1 MMVAQR
7 ISVEIEGA
15 TLNAGLERLAAVL
28 ADSSAAMDQIGRYLV
43 ASTLR
48 RFERERA
55 PDGSPWLK
63 SARAL
68 AEGGQTLIDTGRLR
82 GSIAHTV
89 TDGGHAV
96 EVGSNVLYAAIHQFG
111 GRAGRGRRVTLPA
124 RAYLGIDEHDRTNI
138 LGIVARA
145 LEGAGT

>member
-1 MMVAQR
+1 MVAQP
-7 ISVEIEGA
+7 ISVEIEDA
-15 TLNAGLERLAAVL
+15 VLRAALMRIAAVL
-28 ADSSAAMDQIGRYLV
+28 ASPSAVMDQIGRYLV

-68 AEGGQTLIDTGRLR
+68 AEGGQTLTDTGRLR

-89 TDGGHAV
+89 TEGGRAV
-96 EVGSNVLYAAIHQFG
+96 EVGSDVLYAAIHQLG

-124 RAYLGIDEHDRTNI
+124 RPYLGIDEDDRAII
-138 LGIVARA
+138 LRIVTRA
-145 LEGAGT
+145 LERTGT

>member
-1 MMVAQR
+1 MVSQTV
-7 ISVEIEGA
+7 SVEIEGA
-15 TLNAGLERLAAVL
+15 ELDAALTRIVAVL
-28 ADSSAAMDQIGRYLV
+28 ADPSAAMDQIGRYLV

-68 AEGGQTLIDTGRLR
+68 AEGGQTLTDTGRLR

-89 TDGGHAV
+89 TDGGRAV
-96 EVGSNVLYAAIHQFG
+96 EVGSNVIYAAIHQFG
-111 GRAGRGRRVTLPA
+111 GRAGRGRKAKLPA
-124 RAYLGIDEHDRTNI
+124 RPYLGIDDRDRTNI
-138 LGIVARA
+138 MRIVSRA
-145 LEGAGT
+145 LERAGT

>member
-1 MMVAQR
+1 MVAQP
-7 ISVEIEGA
+7 ISVEIDGA
-15 TLNAGLERLAAVL
+15 TLNAALSRVAAVL
-28 ADSSAAMDQIGRYLV
+28 ADPSTAMDQIGRYLV

-68 AEGGQTLIDTGRLR
+68 AEGGQTLTDTGRLR

-89 TDGGHAV
+89 TDGGRAV
-96 EVGSNVLYAAIHQFG
+96 EVGSNVIYAAIHQFG
-111 GRAGRGRRVTLPA
+111 GRAGRGRKAKLPA
-124 RAYLGIDEHDRTNI
+124 RPYLGIDERDRTNI
-138 LGIVARA
+138 LLIVSRA
-145 LEGAGT
+145 LERAGT

>member
-1 MMVAQR
+1 MVAK
-7 ISVEIEGA
+7 SVGVEIESSA
-15 TLNAGLERLAAVL
+15 LNAAFARLAPVL
-28 ADSSAAMDQIGRYLV
+28 ANPAAAMDQIGRYLV
-43 ASTLR
+43 DSTLR

-68 AEGGQTLIDTGRLR
+68 AEGGRTLTDTGRLR

-89 TDGGHAV
+89 TDGGRAV

-111 GRAGRGRRVTLPA
+111 GRAGKGLRATIPA
-124 RAYLGIDEHDRTNI
+124 RPYLGIDDRDRDEITR
-138 LGIVARA
+138 IVSRA

>member
-1 MMVAQR
+1 MVAR
-7 ISVEIEGA
+7 SPGVEIESSA
-15 TLNAGLERLAAVL
+15 FHAALERLALVL
-28 ADSSAAMDQIGRYLV
+28 ANPSAAMDQIGRYLV

-68 AEGGQTLIDTGRLR
+68 AEGGQTLTDTGRLR

-89 TDGGHAV
+89 TDGGRAV
-96 EVGSNVLYAAIHQFG
+96 EVGSKVLYAAIHQFG
-111 GRAGRGRRVTLPA
+111 GRAGKGLRATIPA
-124 RAYLGIDEHDRTNI
+124 RPYLGIDVHDRDAI
-138 LGIVARA
+138 ARIVSRA

>member
-1 MMVAQR
+1 MPAQPTG
-7 ISVEIEGA
+7 IEI
-15 TLNAGLERLAAVL
+15 N
-28 ADSSAAMDQIGRYLV
+28 SSALEARLSRMAAALSRPDVTMDRMGRYLV

-68 AEGGQTLIDTGRLR
+68 AEGGKTLTDTGRLR

-89 TDGGHAV
+89 TEGGRAV
-96 EVGSNVLYAAIHQFG
+96 EVGSHALYAAIHQFG
-111 GRAGRGRRVTLPA
+111 GRAGRGRKVRLPA
-124 RAYLGIDEHDRTNI
+124 RPYLGIDERDRANI
-138 LGIVARA
+138 LRIVVRAIERAR
-145 LEGAGT
+145 T

>member
-1 MMVAQR
+1 MVAQTV
-7 ISVEIEGA
+7 SVEIDGA
-15 TLNAGLERLAAVL
+15 TLNAGLARMAAVL
-28 ADSSAAMDQIGRYLV
+28 ANPSATMDQIGRYLI

-68 AEGGQTLIDTGRLR
+68 AEGGQTLTDTGQLR

-89 TDGGHAV
+89 TDGGRAV
-96 EVGSNVLYAAIHQFG
+96 EVGSNVIYAAIHQFG
-111 GRAGRGRRVTLPA
+111 GRAGRGRKAKLPP
-124 RAYLGIDEHDRTNI
+124 RPYLGIDERDRTNI
-138 LGIVARA
+138 LRIVSRA
-145 LEGAGT
+145 LERAGT

>member
-1 MMVAQR
+1 MVSQP
-7 ISVEIEGA
+7 ISVEIEDA
-15 TLNAGLERLAAVL
+15 ALRAALMRIAAVL
-28 ADSSAAMDQIGRYLV
+28 ASPSAVMDQIGRYLV

-68 AEGGQTLIDTGRLR
+68 AEGGRTLTDTGRLR

-89 TDGGHAV
+89 TEGGRAV
-96 EVGSNVLYAAIHQFG
+96 EVGSDVLYAAIHQLG

-124 RAYLGIDEHDRTNI
+124 RPYLGIDEDDRANI
-138 LGIVARA
+138 LRIVARA
-145 LEGAGT
+145 LERTGT

>member
-1 MMVAQR
+1 MVAQTV
-7 ISVEIEGA
+7 SVGIEGSA
-15 TLNAGLERLAAVL
+15 LDAALERLAAVL
-28 ADSSAAMDQIGRYLV
+28 TNPSAVMDQVGRYLV

-55 PDGSPWLK
+55 PDGKPWLK

-68 AEGGQTLIDTGRLR
+68 AEGGKTLTDTGRLR
-82 GSIAHTV
+82 GSIAHAV
-89 TDGGHAV
+89 IDGGRAV

-124 RAYLGIDEHDRTNI
+124 RPYLGIDERDQANI
-138 LGIVARA
+138 LRIVSRA
-145 LEGAGT
+145 LEGVGT

>member
-1 MMVAQR
+1 MVAR
-7 ISVEIEGA
+7 TASVEIESSA
-15 TLNAGLERLAAVL
+15 LNAALSRLAAAL
-28 ADSSAAMDQIGRYLV
+28 ANPAAAMDQIGRYLV

-48 RFERERA
+48 RFEHERA

-68 AEGGQTLIDTGRLR
+68 AEGGQTLTDTGRLR

-89 TDGGHAV
+89 ADGGRAV
-96 EVGSNVLYAAIHQFG
+96 EVGSSVLYAAIHQFG

-124 RAYLGIDEHDRTNI
+124 RPYLGIDERDRDAI
-138 LGIVARA
+138 ARIVSRA

>member
-1 MMVAQR
+1 MVSQTV
-7 ISVEIEGA
+7 SVEIDGA
-15 TLNAGLERLAAVL
+15 TLNAALARLAAVL
-28 ADSSAAMDQIGRYLV
+28 ADPSTAMDQIGRYLV

-68 AEGGQTLIDTGRLR
+68 AEGGRTLTDTGRLR

-89 TDGGHAV
+89 TDGGRAV
-96 EVGSNVLYAAIHQFG
+96 EVGSNVIYAAIHQFG
-111 GRAGRGRRVTLPA
+111 GRAGRGRKAKLPA
-124 RAYLGIDEHDRTNI
+124 RPYLGIDERDRTNI
-138 LGIVARA
+138 LLIVSRA
-145 LEGAGT
+145 LERAGT

>member
-1 MMVAQR
+1 MVAQP
-7 ISVEIEGA
+7 ISVEIEDA
-15 TLNAGLERLAAVL
+15 ALRAALMRIAAVL
-28 ADSSAAMDQIGRYLV
+28 ASPSAVMDQIGRHLV

-68 AEGGQTLIDTGRLR
+68 AEGGRTLTDTGRLR

-89 TDGGHAV
+89 TDGGRAV
-96 EVGSNVLYAAIHQFG
+96 EVGSDVLYAAIHQLG

-124 RAYLGIDEHDRTNI
+124 RPYLGIDEDDRANI
-138 LGIVARA
+138 LRIVARA
-145 LEGAGT
+145 IEGMGT

>member
-1 MMVAQR
+1 MVAR
-7 ISVEIEGA
+7 TAGVEIENSA
-15 TLNAGLERLAAVL
+15 LNAALARLAAVL
-28 ADSSAAMDQIGRYLV
+28 ANPSAAMDQIGRYLV

-68 AEGGQTLIDTGRLR
+68 AEGGQTLTDTGRLR

-89 TDGGHAV
+89 TDGGRAV
-96 EVGSNVLYAAIHQFG
+96 EVGSKVLYAAIHQFG

-124 RAYLGIDEHDRTNI
+124 RPYLGIDDRDRDAI
-138 LGIVARA
+138 ARIVSRA

>member
-1 MMVAQR
+1 MVSQTVG
-7 ISVEIEGA
+7 VEIDGA
-15 TLNAGLERLAAVL
+15 TLNAGLARMAAVL
-28 ADSSAAMDQIGRYLV
+28 ADPSTAMDQVGRYLV

-68 AEGGQTLIDTGRLR
+68 AEGGRTLTDTGRLR

-89 TDGGHAV
+89 TDGGRAV
-96 EVGSNVLYAAIHQFG
+96 EVGSNVIYAAIHQFG
-111 GRAGRGRRVTLPA
+111 GRAGRGRKAKLPA
-124 RAYLGIDEHDRTNI
+124 RPYLGIDERDRTNI
-138 LGIVARA
+138 LLIVSRA
-145 LEGAGT
+145 LERAGT

>member
-1 MMVAQR
+1 MVAR
-7 ISVEIEGA
+7 TAGVDIESSA
-15 TLNAGLERLAAVL
+15 LNAALARLAAVL
-28 ADSSAAMDQIGRYLV
+28 ANPSAAMDQIGRYLV

-68 AEGGQTLIDTGRLR
+68 AEGGQTLTDTGRLR

-89 TDGGHAV
+89 TDGGRAV
-96 EVGSNVLYAAIHQFG
+96 EVGSKVLYAAIHQFG

-124 RAYLGIDEHDRTNI
+124 RPYLGIDDRDRDAI
-138 LGIVARA
+138 ARIVSRA

>member
-1 MMVAQR
+1 
-7 ISVEIEGA
+7 
-15 TLNAGLERLAAVL
+15 
-28 ADSSAAMDQIGRYLV
+28 MDQIGRYLV
-43 ASTLR
+43 DSTLR

-68 AEGGQTLIDTGRLR
+68 AEGGRTLTDTGRLR

-89 TDGGHAV
+89 TDGGRAV

-111 GRAGRGRRVTLPA
+111 GRAGKGLRATIPA
-124 RAYLGIDEHDRTNI
+124 RPYLGIDDRDRDAITR
-138 LGIVARA
+138 IVSRA

>member
-1 MMVAQR
+1 MVAR
-7 ISVEIEGA
+7 TAGVEIESA
-15 TLNAGLERLAAVL
+15 ALNAALSRLAAAL
-28 ADSSAAMDQIGRYLV
+28 ANPAAAMDQVGRYLV

-68 AEGGQTLIDTGRLR
+68 AEGGQTLTDTGRLR

-89 TDGGHAV
+89 GDGGRAV
-96 EVGSNVLYAAIHQFG
+96 EVGSSVLYAAIHQFG
-111 GRAGRGRRVTLPA
+111 GRAGKGLRATISA
-124 RAYLGIDEHDRTNI
+124 RPYLGIDDHDRDAI
-138 LGIVARA
+138 ARIVSRA

>member
-1 MMVAQR
+1 MVAQP

-15 TLNAGLERLAAVL
+15 VLRAALMRIAAVL
-28 ADSSAAMDQIGRYLV
+28 ASPSAVMDQIGRYLV

-68 AEGGQTLIDTGRLR
+68 AEGEQTLTDTGRLR
-82 GSIAHTV
+82 GSIVHTV
-89 TDGGHAV
+89 TEGGRAV
-96 EVGSNVLYAAIHQFG
+96 EVGSDVLYAAIHQFG
-111 GRAGRGRRVTLPA
+111 GRASRGRRVTLPA
-124 RAYLGIDEHDRTNI
+124 RPYLGIDEDDRANI
-138 LGIVARA
+138 LRIVARA
-145 LEGAGT
+145 LERTGT

>member
-1 MMVAQR
+1 MVSRR
-7 ISVEIEGA
+7 ISVEVEGA
-15 TLNAGLERLAAVL
+15 ALDAGLTRLAAAL
-28 ADSSAAMDQIGRYLV
+28 ANPPATMDRIGRYLV

-68 AEGGQTLIDTGRLR
+68 AEGGQTLTDTGRLR

-96 EVGSNVLYAAIHQFG
+96 EVGSSVIYAAIHQFG

-124 RAYLGIDEHDRTNI
+124 RAYLGIDDRDRANI

-145 LEGAGT
+145 LERAGT

>member
-1 MMVAQR
+1 MVSRTIDVA
-7 ISVEIEGA
+7 IEGSA
-15 TLNAGLERLAAVL
+15 LNAALSRVAAVL
-28 ADSSAAMDQIGRYLV
+28 ANPSATLDQVGRYLV

-68 AEGGQTLIDTGRLR
+68 AVGGKTLTDTGRLR
-82 GSIAHTV
+82 GSITHTV
-89 TDGGHAV
+89 TYGGRAV

-111 GRAGRGRRVTLPA
+111 GRAGKGLRATIPA
-124 RAYLGIDEHDRTNI
+124 RPYLGIDEHDRDAI
-138 LGIVARA
+138 ARIVSRA
-145 LEGAGT
+145 LEGKGT